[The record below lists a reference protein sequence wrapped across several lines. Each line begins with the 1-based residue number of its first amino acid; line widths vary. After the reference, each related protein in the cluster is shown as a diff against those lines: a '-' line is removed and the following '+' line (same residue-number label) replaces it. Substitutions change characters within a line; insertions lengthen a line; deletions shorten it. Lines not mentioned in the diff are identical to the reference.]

1 MHVCSLLFFLI
12 FCFLFICFVPSFS
25 SPSPRGNTDLFTH
38 YGFAMAHNPFNSGP
52 LCMPVPSGSAPS
64 SSSSSPSRAEVL
76 YRAFG
81 VGSDEREN
89 GWNSSSCARAVA
101 PATTSAALAGTFR
114 CRLHAD
120 LLEEEAHEC
129 FSFARIA
136 LAPESHFRASILPA
150 FTSDE
155 AASRDFDEGSSDA
168 DDRPVPSLR
177 YTEPVDW
184 QSEKEVVRFMSVL
197 NGVRAAAG

>member
-1 MHVCSLLFFLI
+1 
-12 FCFLFICFVPSFS
+12 
-25 SPSPRGNTDLFTH
+25 
-38 YGFAMAHNPFNSGP
+38 MAHNPFNSGP
-52 LCMPVPSGSAPS
+52 LCMPVTSGSAPS
-64 SSSSSPSRAEVL
+64 AAVSSSPSRAEVL
-76 YRAFG
+76 YRTFG

-89 GWNSSSCARAVA
+89 GWNSSSCARAIETATAVA
-101 PATTSAALAGTFR
+101 GIAGTFR

-136 LAPESHFRASILPA
+136 LAPEPHFRATIVPA
-150 FTSDE
+150 FVSDE

-177 YTEPVDW
+177 YTEPLDW

-197 NGVRAAAG
+197 TGARAAAGQGGGAEGKGVGKD